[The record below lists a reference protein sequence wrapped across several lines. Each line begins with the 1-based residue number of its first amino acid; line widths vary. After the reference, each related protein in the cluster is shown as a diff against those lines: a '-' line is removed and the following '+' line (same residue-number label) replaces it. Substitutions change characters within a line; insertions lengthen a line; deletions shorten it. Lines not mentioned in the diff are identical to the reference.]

1 MKGARSLLNTGKP
14 KARAAIIGE
23 PTSLVPIRMHKGIS
37 MFSIKVTGSTG
48 HSSDPTLGNNALE
61 GMHRAIAQ
69 TLKLRDK
76 LKTRYGN
83 SSFDVPSPTLNLG
96 SIHGGDNPNRI
107 CGEVEMLFDL
117 RITPD
122 CDFAEIKK
130 ELRDSLQ
137 GISDELNLAI
147 HLRELMPPVPPFE
160 QERQSALVKMAEKLT
175 NHSASSVN
183 FATEAPFIK
192 SLGMDTVILG
202 PGSIERAHQPNEYLE
217 MDQIKPYL
225 DILQAFIVGYC
236 LDL

>member
-1 MKGARSLLNTGKP
+1 
-14 KARAAIIGE
+14 
-23 PTSLVPIRMHKGIS
+23 
-37 MFSIKVTGSTG
+37 
-48 HSSDPTLGNNALE
+48 
-61 GMHRAIAQ
+61 
-69 TLKLRDK
+69 
-76 LKTRYGN
+76 
-83 SSFDVPSPTLNLG
+83 
-96 SIHGGDNPNRI
+96 
-107 CGEVEMLFDL
+107 
-117 RITPD
+117 
-122 CDFAEIKK
+122 
-130 ELRDSLQ
+130 
-137 GISDELNLAI
+137 
-147 HLRELMPPVPPFE
+147 MPPVPPFE